1 MKRWLLALLTFPAL
15 TFADELNSGDTAWM
29 LVATAFVMLMTPAGL
44 ALFYGGLTR
53 SKNVLNTMGMS
64 LAAYAVGTLVWVVVG
79 YCSFCIH

>member
-1 MKRWLLALLTFPAL
+1 MNRSLKAGLISLLPLSL
-15 TFADELNSGDTAWM
+15 FAGEAKIDTGDTAWM

-64 LAAYAVGTLVWVVVG
+64 LIAFAIGT
-79 YCSFCIH
+79 